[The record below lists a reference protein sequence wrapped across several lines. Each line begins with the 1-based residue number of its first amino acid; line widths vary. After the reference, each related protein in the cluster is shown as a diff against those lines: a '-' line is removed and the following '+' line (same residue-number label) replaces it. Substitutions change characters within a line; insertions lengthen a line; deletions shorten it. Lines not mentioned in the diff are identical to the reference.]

1 MSRRTHMEEE
11 QGQADEVET
20 NISEI
25 DGLKLENE
33 TLQRELKSRD
43 EAIAGMEKSIA
54 GKDSEIA
61 AMKQSIDEAK
71 GKLDEMG
78 KSLPLA
84 VAAYRELVGQANPG
98 LVGEMIKGETIEA
111 INESVKSARALV
123 ERVKQEVGAENA
135 RVRVPAG
142 APQRTLPDLSAL
154 SPREK
159 IKYAMEGATR

>member
-1 MSRRTHMEEE
+1 MEEE
-11 QGQADEVET
+11 QGQAEEVE
-20 NISEI
+20 NSISES
-25 DGLKLENE
+25 DGMKLENE
-33 TLQRELKSRD
+33 TLKHELKSRGD
-43 EAIAGMEKSIA
+43 AIAGLEKAIT

-61 AMKQSIDEAK
+61 AIKQSMDEARQ
-71 GKLDEMG
+71 KLDEMG

-84 VAAYRELVGQANPG
+84 VAAYRELVAQANPG
-98 LVGEMIKGETIEA
+98 LVAEMIKGETIEA
-111 INESVKSARALV
+111 INESVKSARSLV

-159 IKYAMEGATR
+159 IKYAMEGTAR